1 MRWLLNIW
9 RTLNKP
15 TQYLTLGSVS
25 VSAFIMGII
34 FWGGFNTA
42 LQATNTE
49 EFCISCHSMESMPYK
64 ELQETVHWSNHS
76 GVRATCPDCHVP
88 HDWSRKIG
96 RKIEASHD
104 MWGWL
109 LQTVNTPEKFEDKR
123 LEMASREWKRFDRD
137 NSLACKNCHNY
148 DSMKWDSMSKL
159 AQKQM
164 KRAAKLDQSC
174 VDCHKGIAHKLPDM
188 GTARAPELIA
198 EVGSGV
204 NGLEVDQTYF
214 SALTKPVYFNEKTD
228 VEAGTLNIATKVKV
242 LALKG
247 NRAKIGISGWRKKI
261 GAGRVIYYDFGLNIL
276 SAQLTKDAA
285 LEEGVISTFEEK
297 EDPMTGLKWQRVE
310 TVIWTDTDY
319 LLNDLQPLWDYARS
333 TYSTSCSVCHTQP
346 DESHFDANTWP
357 GMFQGMIAFVNM
369 DQDTQALVQKYLQ
382 EHSSTFN
389 KSAH

>member
-1 MRWLLNIW
+1 MGWLLNIW

-15 TQYLTLGSVS
+15 AQYLTLGTVS
-25 VSAFIMGII
+25 VSAFLMGII

-42 LQATNTE
+42 LEATNTE
-49 EFCISCHSMESMPYK
+49 EFCISCHSMESTPYK

-88 HDWSRKIG
+88 HDWSRKVA
-96 RKIEASHD
+96 RKMEASHD
-104 MWGWL
+104 VWGWL
-109 LQTVNTPEKFEDKR
+109 LGTVNTPEKFEDKR

-148 DSMKWDSMSKL
+148 DSMKWETMSKL

-164 KRAAKLDQSC
+164 KRAAEKDQSC
-174 VDCHKGIAHKLPDM
+174 IDCHKGIAHKLPDM
-188 GTARAPELIA
+188 GTSRAPELIA
-198 EVGSGV
+198 QVGSGENTPQV
-204 NGLEVDQTYF
+204 EATYYT
-214 SALTKPVYFNEKTD
+214 ALTKPLFYNDTTD

-242 LALKG
+242 LETKG
-247 NRAKIGISGWRKKI
+247 SRVRIAIDGWRKKI
-261 GAGRVIYYDFGLNIL
+261 GAGRVVYFDFGLNIL

-285 LEEGVISTFEEK
+285 TQDGVMTTFEEQ

-310 TVIWTDTDY
+310 VSIWTEKDY
-319 LLNDLQPLWDYARS
+319 LVTDLQPLWDYAKS
-333 TYSTSCSVCHTQP
+333 TYSSSCSVCHTQP
-346 DESHFDANTWP
+346 EEAHFDANTWP

-382 EHSSTFN
+382 EHSSTFD